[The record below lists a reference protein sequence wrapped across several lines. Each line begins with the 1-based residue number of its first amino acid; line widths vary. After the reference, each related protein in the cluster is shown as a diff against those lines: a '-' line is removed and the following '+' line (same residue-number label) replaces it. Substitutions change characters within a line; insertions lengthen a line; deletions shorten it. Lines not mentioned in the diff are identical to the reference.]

1 MKSPYTGGEV
11 RKITAPETITFK
23 DEQFTLEVES
33 YECVDTGNRFA
44 TGEMNDAVIE
54 RVHNLWRERHKIPT
68 IAQLQAIRKQLGL
81 SKRQMSALLNFGVNQ
96 YRYYEN
102 GEMPKGANLLLLRLL
117 VNQGALPYILSAQ
130 ADGLPEKT
138 KKALL
143 RYFDGKTQIVEVEN
157 TPKVN
162 PGEEHAASINLN
174 DKSFTDFSYLP
185 DTGSQ
190 VPSISLNAATAA

>member
-11 RKITAPETITFK
+11 RKVTTLETITFK

-33 YECVDTGNRFA
+33 YECVDTGNHFA

-54 RVHNLWRERHKIPT
+54 RVHNLWRKRHKVPT
-68 IAQLQAIRKQLGL
+68 IAQLQAIREQLGL

-102 GEMPKGANLLLLRLL
+102 GEIPKGANLLLLRLL
-117 VNQGALPYILSAQ
+117 VNQGVVPYILAAQ
-130 ADGLPEKT
+130 ADILPEKT

-143 RYFDGKTQIVEVEN
+143 KYIDGKTQIVEVEN
-157 TPKVN
+157 TPKLN
-162 PGEEHAASINLN
+162 PGEEHAPSVNWN

-190 VPSISLNAATAA
+190 VPSINLSASAAA